1 MKVLIISDIHGGY
14 ENLLKV
20 LDNEKDFDLML
31 ILGDIL
37 SGYSY
42 ICSEV
47 ADLLNNY
54 NTKIISVRG
63 NCDNS
68 HLELLNFSCD
78 NPYILTS
85 IDNKLVF
92 MTHGHLYDEY
102 HLPDYEMKFDVYIQG
117 HTHVPMMKEE
127 KGVLYLNPGS
137 ITNPRGMSEKSYI
150 LYQDGTFYLK
160 EVDTNQVIK
169 KCSFR

>member
-14 ENLLKV
+14 DNLLKV
-20 LDNEKDFDLML
+20 LENEKDFDLML

-92 MTHGHLYDEY
+92 MTHGHLYDI
-102 HLPDYEMKFDVYIQG
+102 HNIPIDDYDIYMQG
-117 HTHVPMMKEE
+117 HTHIPKMEIINDK
-127 KGVLYLNPGS
+127 LYLNPGS
-137 ITNPRGMSEKSYI
+137 ITLPRGMSNKSYI
-150 LYQDGTFYLK
+150 VYQDHIFYLK
-160 EVDTNQVIK
+160 DLNKNEIIK
-169 KCSFR
+169 KIYF

>member
-92 MTHGHLYDEY
+92 MTHGHLYDI
-102 HLPDYEMKFDVYIQG
+102 HNIPIDDYDIYMQG
-117 HTHVPMMKEE
+117 HTHIPKMEILNDK
-127 KGVLYLNPGS
+127 LYLNPGS
-137 ITNPRGMSEKSYI
+137 ITLPRGMSNKSYI
-150 LYQDGTFYLK
+150 VYQDHIFYLK
-160 EVDTNQVIK
+160 DLNKNEIIK
-169 KCSFR
+169 KIYF

>member
-14 ENLLKV
+14 DNLLKV

-92 MTHGHLYDEY
+92 MTHGHLYDI
-102 HLPDYEMKFDVYIQG
+102 HNIPIDDYDIYMQG
-117 HTHVPMMKEE
+117 HTHIPKMEIINDK
-127 KGVLYLNPGS
+127 LYLNPGS
-137 ITNPRGMSEKSYI
+137 ITLPRGMSNKSYI
-150 LYQDGTFYLK
+150 VYQDHIFYLK
-160 EVDTNQVIK
+160 DLNKNEIIK
-169 KCSFR
+169 KIYF

>member
-1 MKVLIISDIHGGY
+1 MKVLILSDIHGGY

-92 MTHGHLYDEY
+92 MTHGHLYDI
-102 HLPDYEMKFDVYIQG
+102 HNIPIDDYDIYMQG
-117 HTHVPMMKEE
+117 HTHIPKMEIINDK
-127 KGVLYLNPGS
+127 LYLNPGS
-137 ITNPRGMSEKSYI
+137 ITLPRGMSNKSYI
-150 LYQDGTFYLK
+150 VYQDHIFYLK
-160 EVDTNQVIK
+160 DLNKNEIIK
-169 KCSFR
+169 KIYF

>member
-14 ENLLKV
+14 DNLLKV
-20 LDNEKDFDLML
+20 LENEKDFDLML

-92 MTHGHLYDEY
+92 MTHGHLYDI
-102 HLPDYEMKFDVYIQG
+102 HNIPIDDYDIYMQG
-117 HTHVPMMKEE
+117 HTHVPKMEIINDK
-127 KGVLYLNPGS
+127 LYLNPGS
-137 ITNPRGMSEKSYI
+137 ITLPRGMSNKSYI
-150 LYQDGTFYLK
+150 VYQDHIFYLK
-160 EVDTNQVIK
+160 DLNKNEIIK
-169 KCSFR
+169 KIYF

>member
-92 MTHGHLYDEY
+92 MTHGHLYDI
-102 HLPDYEMKFDVYIQG
+102 HNIPIDDYDIYMQG
-117 HTHVPMMKEE
+117 HTHIPKMEIVNDK
-127 KGVLYLNPGS
+127 LYLNPGS
-137 ITNPRGMSEKSYI
+137 ITLPRGMSNKSYI
-150 LYQDGTFYLK
+150 VYQDHIFYLK
-160 EVDTNQVIK
+160 DLNKNEIIK
-169 KCSFR
+169 KIYF

>member
-1 MKVLIISDIHGGY
+1 MKVLILSDIHGGY
-14 ENLLKV
+14 DNLLKV
-20 LDNEKDFDLML
+20 LENEKDFDLML

-92 MTHGHLYDEY
+92 MTHGHLYDI
-102 HLPDYEMKFDVYIQG
+102 HNIPIDDYDIYIQG
-117 HTHVPMMKEE
+117 HTHIPKMEIVNDK
-127 KGVLYLNPGS
+127 LYLNPGS
-137 ITNPRGMSEKSYI
+137 ITLPRGMSNKSYI
-150 LYQDGTFYLK
+150 VYQDHIFYLK
-160 EVDTNQVIK
+160 DLNKNEIIK
-169 KCSFR
+169 KIYF

>member
-1 MKVLIISDIHGGY
+1 MKVLILSDIHGGY

-47 ADLLNNY
+47 ADLLNDY

-92 MTHGHLYDEY
+92 MTHGHLYDI
-102 HLPDYEMKFDVYIQG
+102 HNIPIDDYDIYMQG
-117 HTHVPMMKEE
+117 HTHIPKMEIINDK
-127 KGVLYLNPGS
+127 LYLNPGS
-137 ITNPRGMSEKSYI
+137 ITLPRGMSNKSYI
-150 LYQDGTFYLK
+150 VYQDHIFYLK
-160 EVDTNQVIK
+160 DLNKNEIIK
-169 KCSFR
+169 KIYF

>member
-1 MKVLIISDIHGGY
+1 MKVLIVSDIHGGY
-14 ENLLKV
+14 ENMLKV
-20 LDNEKDFDLML
+20 LENEKDFDLML

-92 MTHGHLYDEY
+92 MTHGHLYDI
-102 HLPDYEMKFDVYIQG
+102 HNIPIDDYDIYMQG
-117 HTHVPMMKEE
+117 HTHIPKMEIINDK
-127 KGVLYLNPGS
+127 LYLNPGS
-137 ITNPRGMSEKSYI
+137 ITLPRGMSNKSYI
-150 LYQDGTFYLK
+150 VYQDHIFYLK
-160 EVDTNQVIK
+160 DLNKNEIIK
-169 KCSFR
+169 KIYF

>member
-1 MKVLIISDIHGGY
+1 MKVLILSDIHGGY

-92 MTHGHLYDEY
+92 MTHGHLYDI
-102 HLPDYEMKFDVYIQG
+102 HNIPIDDYDIYMQG
-117 HTHVPMMKEE
+117 HTHIPKMEIVNDK
-127 KGVLYLNPGS
+127 LYLNPGS
-137 ITNPRGMSEKSYI
+137 ITLPRGMSNKSYI
-150 LYQDGTFYLK
+150 VYQDHIFYLK
-160 EVDTNQVIK
+160 DLNKNEIIK
-169 KCSFR
+169 KIYF

>member
-1 MKVLIISDIHGGY
+1 MKVLILSDIHGGY
-14 ENLLKV
+14 DNLLKV

-92 MTHGHLYDEY
+92 MTHGHLYDI
-102 HLPDYEMKFDVYIQG
+102 HNIPIDDYDIYMQG
-117 HTHVPMMKEE
+117 HTHIPKMEIVNDK
-127 KGVLYLNPGS
+127 LYLNPGS
-137 ITNPRGMSEKSYI
+137 ITLPRGMSNKSYI
-150 LYQDGTFYLK
+150 VYQDHIFYLK
-160 EVDTNQVIK
+160 DLNKNEIIK
-169 KCSFR
+169 KIYF

>member
-1 MKVLIISDIHGGY
+1 MKVLILSDIHGGY

-85 IDNKLVF
+85 IDNKLIF
-92 MTHGHLYDEY
+92 MTHGHLYDI
-102 HLPDYEMKFDVYIQG
+102 HNIPTNDYDIYIQG
-117 HTHVPMMKEE
+117 HTHIPKMEIVNDK
-127 KGVLYLNPGS
+127 LYLNPGS
-137 ITNPRGMSEKSYI
+137 ITLPRGMSNKSYI
-150 LYQDGTFYLK
+150 VYENNIFYLK
-160 EVDTNQVIK
+160 DLNKNEIIK
-169 KCSFR
+169 KIYF

>member
-20 LDNEKDFDLML
+20 LDNEKDFDLKL

-92 MTHGHLYDEY
+92 MTHGHLYDI
-102 HLPDYEMKFDVYIQG
+102 HNIPIDDYDIYMQG
-117 HTHVPMMKEE
+117 HTHIPKMEIVNDK
-127 KGVLYLNPGS
+127 LYLNPGS
-137 ITNPRGMSEKSYI
+137 ITLPRGMSNKSYI
-150 LYQDGTFYLK
+150 VYQDHVFYLK
-160 EVDTNQVIK
+160 DLNKNEIIK
-169 KCSFR
+169 KIYF